1 MIWLIILQLRSGALK
16 LERGR
21 FGVCFLF
28 FSWLI
33 TFWQI
38 QCKPTILHSL
48 TQFVAFKPMQLLLSV
63 PTNMDIFANVDL
75 CSYSAP
81 GGIKYSKKSSNLRE
95 LRIIPP
101 PTLIYQKKKKREKVN
116 KVQPRR
122 WWNLQYLSIKY
133 CLVQGWGQPETG
145 SEKAQTAS
153 IHVKPISVRVNAN
166 TVNCF
171 VTKWDIRRSKITFV
185 LSMHC

>member
-1 MIWLIILQLRSGALK
+1 
-16 LERGR
+16 
-21 FGVCFLF
+21 
-28 FSWLI
+28 
-33 TFWQI
+33 
-38 QCKPTILHSL
+38 
-48 TQFVAFKPMQLLLSV
+48 MQLLLSV

-133 CLVQGWGQPETG
+133 CLVQG
-145 SEKAQTAS
+145 
-153 IHVKPISVRVNAN
+153 
-166 TVNCF
+166 
-171 VTKWDIRRSKITFV
+171 
-185 LSMHC
+185 